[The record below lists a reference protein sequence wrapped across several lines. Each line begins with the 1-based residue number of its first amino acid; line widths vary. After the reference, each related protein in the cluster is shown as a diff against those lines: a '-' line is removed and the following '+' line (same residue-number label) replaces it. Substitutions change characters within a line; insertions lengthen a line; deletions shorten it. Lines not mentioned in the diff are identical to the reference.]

1 MTPTLTIN
9 HMSTKLINLG
19 DAINPTHV
27 TNKRY
32 VDTKTNDFL
41 RTDGMRAMTGDLNMN
56 TRRILNLRQ
65 PQSYE
70 NTHAVNVGFLK
81 KELSSSNAKLQTI
94 IHNEYEK
101 YVSDRFNHSV
111 SSTDQKNVSAISR
124 G

>member
-1 MTPTLTIN
+1 MP
-9 HMSTKLINLG
+9 LIQH
-19 DAINPTHV
+19 TEQ
-27 TNKRY
+27 TN
-32 VDTKTNDFL
+32 FL

-81 KELSSSNAKLQTI
+81 KELSSSNANLQTI
-94 IHNEYEK
+94 IYNEYEK

>member
-19 DAINPTHV
+19 DAINPTHG

-32 VDTKTNDFL
+32 VDTKTNNFL

-81 KELSSSNAKLQTI
+81 KELSYKPLFTMNIKSTSVIDSIILCQVQIRKTCQQYLVDNPSS
-94 IHNEYEK
+94 
-101 YVSDRFNHSV
+101 
-111 SSTDQKNVSAISR
+111 
-124 G
+124 

>member
-1 MTPTLTIN
+1 
-9 HMSTKLINLG
+9 
-19 DAINPTHV
+19 
-27 TNKRY
+27 
-32 VDTKTNDFL
+32 
-41 RTDGMRAMTGDLNMN
+41 MRAMTGDLNMN